1 MSHIKANNDTEKGRI
16 TARVPLN
23 VQQTIQKAAELTGV
37 PMNAYMVQVVHQHA
51 LELIDWYEMKNIVLS
66 ERDSEWFIEQLANP
80 RQPNAKLKRALA
92 NYKEIPAY
100 VADTPSTLES
110 AHR

>member
-1 MSHIKANNDTEKGRI
+1 MSRVNANEDIQKGRI

-37 PMNAYMVQVVHQHA
+37 PVNAYMVQVVHQHA
-51 LELIDWYEMKNIVLS
+51 LELIDWYELS
-66 ERDSEWFIEQLANP
+66 ASDSEWFIEQLAHP

-92 NYKEIPAY
+92 ASKEIPYHVTDNA
-100 VADTPSTLES
+100 STTES

>member
-1 MSHIKANNDTEKGRI
+1 L
-16 TARVPLN
+16 LN
-23 VQQTIQKAAELTGV
+23 FGNTFVLSNLICFK
-37 PMNAYMVQVVHQHA
+37 

-66 ERDSEWFIEQLANP
+66 ASDSEWFIEQLAHP

-92 NYKEIPAY
+92 ASKEIPYHVTDNA
-100 VADTPSTLES
+100 STAES